1 MLKALAIQI
10 GSEVNYNELGKMVGA
25 DNGTIERYVDA
36 LEKAFI
42 VFRLA
47 SFSRNVRNE
56 LKKSKKVYFY
66 DNEIRNAII
75 GNYMPLANRVD
86 KGSLFENYLVSE
98 RMKQLKYSN
107 LNHQSYFCERPNN
120 KKSIIWKNTME
131 QLILKKLNGINRKLR
146 YQKLS

>member
-10 GSEVNYNELGKMVGA
+10 GSEVNYNELGKMIGA

-36 LEKAFI
+36 LEKALT
-42 VFRLA
+42 VFLLA

-66 DNEIRNAII
+66 DNGIRNAII

-86 KGSLFENYLVSE
+86 KGSLFENYLVSG
-98 RMKQLKYSN
+98 RMKQLKYNN
-107 LNHQSYFCERPNN
+107 LNHQSYFWRTTQQQE
-120 KKSIIWKNTME
+120 IDYLEEYDGTIDA
-131 QLILKKLNGINRKLR
+131 
-146 YQKLS
+146 